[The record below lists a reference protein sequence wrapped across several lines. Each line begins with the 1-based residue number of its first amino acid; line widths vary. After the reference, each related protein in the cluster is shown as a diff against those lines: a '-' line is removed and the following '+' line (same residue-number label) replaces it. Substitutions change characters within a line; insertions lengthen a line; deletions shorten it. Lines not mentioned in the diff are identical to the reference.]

1 VTSRNMTECSKVP
14 CSSQARVL
22 LEFDAGGTIRAYCR
36 DCAQLVM
43 GLDYVDVEEVGE
55 VHT

>member
-1 VTSRNMTECSKVP
+1 MTKCSKVP
-14 CSSQARVL
+14 CSKQAKVL

-43 GLDYVDVEEVGE
+43 GLDYVDVEDVGE